1 MEFLQPQKA
10 PKVASTSKEKESQKR
25 LIVVLEQASLETV
38 KLGKGKEGHYALLNC
53 DDHHHLLKKNNRDIS
68 ESRPDITH
76 QCLLTLLD
84 SPLNKAGL
92 LQVYIHTTKNA
103 LIEVNPHVRIPRT
116 FKRFCGLMVQL
127 LHKLSIRSVAGPE
140 KLLKIIKNPITDHL
154 PANARKITMSSDSA
168 VVKCSDYVKT
178 LPDGP
183 IVFFIGAMA
192 HGEDN
197 WVDDIVDEKISISE
211 FPLSASVTCGK
222 LTCAFEDMWG
232 VLYVMSRQGPER
244 RGTLAS
250 LFVRKQKESENAAVP
265 PTAVRHVKEFS
276 TAPDV
281 PVPVSLALGT
291 KTAAQRSREYAA
303 NLTIKKEAE
312 KEKEPI
318 MRRSSSIQ
326 LQRTPSTDSSRSGST
341 SGGQRRQL
349 AVRTSSNGGL
359 VPTPPTAAPASRRIS
374 VSARPPSIATSQD
387 YKSPTNA
394 ATAPRKPR
402 PSSVAVP
409 IPPAINRKQSVIS
422 RISTLPATKPAPLP
436 SRKKSVVRESVTPVE
451 STASES
457 IPRKSSISGSSVMSP
472 TSTEAGEAESPRRK
486 TSIQNQQPAAPEITR
501 QMLESIIAELKNT
514 LAIQRSRLEFT
525 THELDSKNSIIL
537 EMQKSAGF
545 AAFGADGKRLSTCRC
560 DEFSMELEIL
570 KAESFKSIGYKNET
584 IDSLRRQ
591 LRLKDTS
598 IGNMTAQLAK
608 LKLDL
613 DHSSIAMSQLEQ
625 NLTAKTIECDAAKR
639 EMIESNN
646 AQFGAVF
653 ELKKEIGKL
662 ESQNAKSEELT
673 ATLKREVAHFQS
685 ETARLRAEIDML
697 QNELGHSV
705 STLKHKTRQIEELE
719 SENSRLVEQV
729 AGQTQLCADT
739 RLQLADAN
747 NELEAIFSDMRSR
760 EEAHEVE
767 MQQARSEHEAEV
779 KKLRVKSQAVFTKKA
794 RNSGSDLRS
803 PEYDDGFIEILNM
816 DADSEESLRERI
828 PQQKAVQRASREFDS
843 AGVDS
848 SITHVYDTDDGD
860 LASPIGKCS
869 CVEFED
875 VLKRAQFSLDAIQS
889 SAEQMAKSFSFA
901 KFERSDALLCRVHS
915 ALHFFIDGENG
926 AVDLYGRDFKRS
938 SAQSIESSDPRRSD
952 LDMRNMSM
960 SMLRLS
966 PSPPGST
973 SPSPSRNLSRELKL
987 GKNPHSSIDKARL
1000 RSFTVTLLDEITNE
1014 RNKIRFAMQ
1023 ESQMFSLWINSVVSD
1038 ISEIQEIMAPQ

>member
-1 MEFLQPQKA
+1 M
-10 PKVASTSKEKESQKR
+10 
-25 LIVVLEQASLETV
+25 
-38 KLGKGKEGHYALLNC
+38 
-53 DDHHHLLKKNNRDIS
+53 
-68 ESRPDITH
+68 SRP
-76 QCLLTLLD
+76 
-84 SPLNKAGL
+84 
-92 LQVYIHTTKNA
+92 
-103 LIEVNPHVRIPRT
+103 
-116 FKRFCGLMVQL
+116 
-127 LHKLSIRSVAGPE
+127 
-140 KLLKIIKNPITDHL
+140 
-154 PANARKITMSSDSA
+154 
-168 VVKCSDYVKT
+168 
-178 LPDGP
+178 
-183 IVFFIGAMA
+183 
-192 HGEDN
+192 
-197 WVDDIVDEKISISE
+197 
-211 FPLSASVTCGK
+211 
-222 LTCAFEDMWG
+222 
-232 VLYVMSRQGPER
+232 GPER

-303 NLTIKKEAE
+303 NLTIKKEVEKE

-326 LQRTPSTDSSRSGST
+326 VQRTPSTDSSRSGST

-359 VPTPPTAAPASRRIS
+359 VRACGGGASVTLTNRLQVPTPPTATPASRRIS
-374 VSARPPSIATSQD
+374 VSARPPSIATAQD

-409 IPPAINRKQSVIS
+409 IPAPPAINRKQSVVS
-422 RISTLPATKPAPLP
+422 RISTLPAAKPAPLP

-451 STASES
+451 SAAAES

-537 EMQKSAGF
+537 DMQKSTGF
-545 AAFGADGKRLSTCRC
+545 AAFGGDGKRLSTCRC

-613 DHSSIAMSQLEQ
+613 DHASIAQSQLEQ
-625 NLTAKTIECDAAKR
+625 NLTAKTIECDTAKR

-653 ELKKEIGKL
+653 ELKREIGKL

-673 ATLKREVAHFQS
+673 ATLKREVVHFQS

-705 STLKHKTRQIEELE
+705 STLKQKTRQIEELE
-719 SENSRLVEQV
+719 SENSRLVEHV

-760 EEAHEVE
+760 EEAHEME

-779 KKLRVKSQAVFTKKA
+779 KELRVKSQAVFTKKA
-794 RNSGSDLRS
+794 RNSGNDLRS

-816 DADSEESLRERI
+816 DAASEESLRDCTP
-828 PQQKAVQRASREFDS
+828 PQKTMQRASREFDS
-843 AGVDS
+843 TGVDS

-915 ALHFFIDGENG
+915 ALHFFIDGENSTM
-926 AVDLYGRDFKRS
+926 DLYGRDFKRS

-952 LDMRNMSM
+952 LDMKNMSM

-966 PSPPGST
+966 PSPPAST

-1038 ISEIQEIMAPQ
+1038 ISEIQEIMTPQ